1 MGQKINPRGFRIGLS
16 DLWHDE
22 GQCYGKGFR
31 NQKNL
36 LKETRNI
43 SEFLNQYF
51 DSKKLIQGQ
60 TNKKEFNKLK
70 KYNIQYVPTLPKVTS
85 LTHNMA
91 TKTAYVFKKN
101 IQVRNYNT
109 TFWYQNGPLLGEFI
123 KTSLKRGIA
132 FRKIINTVQ
141 RFLDPKTPHQ
151 IVLKTLS
158 GTKVME
164 YTGLKVRYIGRFGG
178 NRSRMASSIVY
189 RIGAVSLQK
198 IETHI
203 QFYTSSL
210 HTKQGLCNI
219 KVWMA
224 YKVI

>member
-1 MGQKINPRGFRIGLS
+1 MGQKIDPRGFRIGLS

-22 GQCYGKGFR
+22 SQCYGKSFK

-43 SEFLNQYF
+43 FEFLNQYF
-51 DSKKLIQGQ
+51 ESKKLIQGK
-60 TNKKEFNKLK
+60 TNQKVSNKIKE
-70 KYNIQYVPTLPKVTS
+70 YNVQYVPVSPKAAS
-85 LTHNMA
+85 LTHNMGL
-91 TKTAYVFKKN
+91 TAANVFKKN

-109 TFWYQNGPLLGEFI
+109 TLWYQNGPLLCEFT
-123 KTSLKRGIA
+123 KTSLKKGIA

-141 RFLDPKTPHQ
+141 RLLELQTPHQ
-151 IVLKTLS
+151 IVLKTSS
-158 GTKVME
+158 GTKIME
-164 YTGLKVRYIGRFGG
+164 YTGLKVRYTGRFGG
-178 NRSRMASSIVY
+178 SRSRMASNIVY

-219 KVWMA
+219 EIWMA
-224 YKVI
+224 YKSI